1 MFCVMSFE
9 YRGQQVK
16 EVLIQDLSEQCFLM
30 IFYDIFLNYLNMD
43 IGIIVFLDCR
53 VMVELEFE
61 IYWVIFFGNKIIVE
75 IFLDKYK
82 LSSEG
87 ILEILNM

>member
-1 MFCVMSFE
+1 
-9 YRGQQVK
+9 
-16 EVLIQDLSEQCFLM
+16 
-30 IFYDIFLNYLNMD
+30 MD

-87 ILEILNM
+87 ILEISNM